1 MTTTTAAATVPAVQA
16 RTTRRRQA
24 AGGEQRAGWLF
35 ATPFLVLYVLFLIG
49 PVLIGIVI
57 SLFNTAT
64 VKSGIGNW
72 VGTANYAAALQSPEF
87 WQSMWHS
94 VLFTLLTVPPLIL
107 LALLF
112 AILAAR
118 ISRGRWFFR
127 LAFFAPYVVPS
138 SVVCLIFAFMYT
150 PQTGIISKAFGWV
163 GLSAP
168 NFLGST
174 SGAWLGVTLLTL
186 WWTFGFNFILY
197 TAAIQDIPEETY
209 EAAAID
215 GATPWQQI
223 RKITIPLLGP
233 TTSLVLILQILASL
247 KVFDQIYILLSGGPA
262 ESTRPVIEYIYDTG
276 FTSYRGGYASA
287 ATMIYFVI
295 LVVISA
301 GWALIRHR
309 RNQTVNA

>member
-1 MTTTTAAATVPAVQA
+1 MTTTAATATVVAVQA
-16 RTTRRRQA
+16 RTTRRSRP
-24 AGGEQRAGWLF
+24 AGENQGGWLF

-49 PVLIGIVI
+49 PVVIGLVI

-64 VKSGIGNW
+64 VKSGLGNW
-72 VGTANYAAALQSPEF
+72 VGVSNYAAVLKSSDF

-94 VLFTLLTVPPLIL
+94 VLFTLLTTPPLVL
-107 LALLF
+107 LPLLF
-112 AILAAR
+112 AIFAAR
-118 ISRGRWFFR
+118 IARSRWFFR

-150 PQTGIISKAFGWV
+150 PQTGLISKLFSGV

-174 SGAWLGVTLLTL
+174 SGAWLAVTLLTL

-215 GATPWQQI
+215 GASPWQQI
-223 RKITIPLLGP
+223 RSITIPLLRS
-233 TTSLVLILQILASL
+233 TSSLVLILQILASL
-247 KVFDQIYILLSGGPA
+247 KVFDQIYILLSGGPN

-287 ATMIYFVI
+287 ATMVYFVI

-301 GWALIRHR
+301 GWALIRR
-309 RNQTVNA
+309 GRNQTVNA